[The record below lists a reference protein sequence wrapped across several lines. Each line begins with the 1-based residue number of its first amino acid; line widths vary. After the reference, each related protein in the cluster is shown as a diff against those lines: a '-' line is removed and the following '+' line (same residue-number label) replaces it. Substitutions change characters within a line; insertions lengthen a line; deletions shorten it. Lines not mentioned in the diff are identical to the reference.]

1 MIHERIGDLAVL
13 HEPARGTADRGPL
26 VLLHGLW
33 GGSWIFQNWLEPAAE
48 RGWDV
53 WAVSLRGRE
62 GSRPVEDLGKVRL
75 QDFARDL
82 QDALAGIGPA
92 AVVGYSMGGLVL
104 QMVASDA
111 ASRHLVRSA
120 VLLCSVPP
128 RGVVALAGP
137 VVRRSWRYL
146 PVMFG
151 GRLMLPNRADADAML
166 MNAMSSAERARWYP
180 SFIADSGRAALQIA
194 VGSVA
199 VDPAGITCPVLVVS
213 AEHDRISPPAIQ
225 PKLVSRYHAAHL
237 RVAWH
242 AHLVTIEPGWQG
254 VCIEVLDRLEG
265 QSERLGD

>member
-1 MIHERIGDLAVL
+1 VIHERIGDLTAL
-13 HEPARGTADRGPL
+13 HEPARGDANRGPL

-33 GGSWIFQNWLEPAAE
+33 GGSWIFQDWLDPAAE

-53 WAVSLRGRE
+53 WAISLRGRE
-62 GSRPVEDLGKVRL
+62 GSRPVQDLGKVRL

-82 QDALAGIGPA
+82 QDALTAIGPA
-92 AVVGYSMGGLVL
+92 AVVGYSMGGLIL

-146 PVMFG
+146 PAMIA
-151 GRLMLPNRADADAML
+151 GRPMLPRRADADAML
-166 MNAMSSAERARWYP
+166 LNVMPRAERDRWYP

-199 VDPAGITCPVLVVS
+199 VDPAATTWPVLGVS
-213 AEHDRISPPAIQ
+213 AEHDRISPPSIQ
-225 PKLVSRYHAAHL
+225 PKLVKRYRAPHL
-237 RVAWH
+237 RIASH
-242 AHLVTIEPGWQG
+242 AHLVTIEPGWDA
-254 VCIEVLDRLEG
+254 VNAAVLDRLE
-265 QSERLGD
+265 EDRMARA

>member
-1 MIHERIGDLAVL
+1 M
-13 HEPARGTADRGPL
+13 
-26 VLLHGLW
+26 
-33 GGSWIFQNWLEPAAE
+33 
-48 RGWDV
+48 
-53 WAVSLRGRE
+53 
-62 GSRPVEDLGKVRL
+62 EDLGKVRL

-82 QDALAGIGPA
+82 HDALAGIGPA

-128 RGVVALAGP
+128 RGVVALAGS

-151 GRLMLPNRADADAML
+151 GGLMLPNRADADAML
-166 MNAMSSAERARWYP
+166 MNAMSSAER
-180 SFIADSGRAALQIA
+180 
-194 VGSVA
+194 
-199 VDPAGITCPVLVVS
+199 AGITCPVLVVS

>member
-1 MIHERIGDLAVL
+1 MIEERIGDLTAL
-13 HEPARGTADRGPL
+13 HEPARGDASRGPL
-26 VLLHGLW
+26 VLMHGLW
-33 GGSWIFQNWLEPAAE
+33 GGSWIFQDWLEPAAE

-92 AVVGYSMGGLVL
+92 AVVGYSMGGLLL

-146 PVMFG
+146 PAMIG
-151 GRLMLPNRADADAML
+151 GRPMLPRRADADAML
-166 MNAMSSAERARWYP
+166 LNAMPRPSAT
-180 SFIADSGRAALQIA
+180 
-194 VGSVA
+194 
-199 VDPAGITCPVLVVS
+199 AGIRASSRTRVARPCRSRWEASPWTPRASRVRCS
-213 AEHDRISPPAIQ
+213 SSPPSTTASRRPPSSPSWSSGIGRRTFGSHRMRIS
-225 PKLVSRYHAAHL
+225 
-237 RVAWH
+237 
-242 AHLVTIEPGWQG
+242 
-254 VCIEVLDRLEG
+254 
-265 QSERLGD
+265 